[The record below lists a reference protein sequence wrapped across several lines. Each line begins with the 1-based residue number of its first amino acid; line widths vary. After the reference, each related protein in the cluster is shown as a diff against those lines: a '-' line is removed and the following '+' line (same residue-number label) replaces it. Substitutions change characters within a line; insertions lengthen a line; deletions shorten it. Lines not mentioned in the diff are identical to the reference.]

1 MTPDRIKVKRD
12 GPRGWHWIAAH
23 NFDPAIHEAISD
35 APDAPVVKPPTAN
48 TANTAQPPRMK
59 KTRGASST
67 STEATHGDR

>member
-48 TANTAQPPRMK
+48 QAQPPRMK